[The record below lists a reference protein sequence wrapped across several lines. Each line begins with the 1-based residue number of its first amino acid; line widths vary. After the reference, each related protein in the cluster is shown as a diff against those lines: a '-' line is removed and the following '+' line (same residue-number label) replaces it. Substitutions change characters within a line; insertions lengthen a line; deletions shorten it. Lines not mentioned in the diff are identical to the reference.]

1 MFLYTAMNK
10 FNNENKN
17 IVSFIIVSK
26 KPKHLGIDVTTT
38 TKKHKMVTLEI
49 IKYGQEKL
57 KI

>member
-17 IVSFIIVSK
+17 IISFIIVSK
-26 KPKHLGIDVTTT
+26 NPKHPGIDVTK
-38 TKKHKMVTLEI
+38 KKHKVGTLET